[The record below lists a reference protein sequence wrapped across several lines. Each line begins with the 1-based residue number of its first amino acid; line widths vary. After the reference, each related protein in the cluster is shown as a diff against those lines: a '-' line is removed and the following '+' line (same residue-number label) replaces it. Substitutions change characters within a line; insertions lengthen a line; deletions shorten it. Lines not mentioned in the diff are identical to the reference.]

1 MIAVTHKS
9 ANIPAVFGWL
19 NTGKIAKELALTFL
33 FLQAYPLNPI
43 LSSLSLKGFLSDSLL
58 SRYIENI
65 NCCR

>member
-1 MIAVTHKS
+1 MIAAVHKS
-9 ANIPAVFGWL
+9 ANIPAVFAWL
-19 NTGKIAKELALTFL
+19 NMGKIAKELALTLL